1 MVSGRSC
8 PAAGAAAA
16 AAGAAGAAGAG
27 AAGAGAAG
35 AAPAAAGLTTNFG
48 ACLAANSASECQFR
62 CLLYPCLDLKESL
75 PHILQT
81 QLVSVSLEG
90 MRKGMVLGD
99 GEYTRCQNC
108 LSGIWEKFV
117 GSLGYKVRLAEK
129 FS

>member
-8 PAAGAAAA
+8 PAAGAGAAAA
-16 AAGAAGAAGAG
+16 AAGAAGAGAAG
-27 AAGAGAAG
+27 AGAGAAG

-81 QLVSVSLEG
+81 QLMVFLVSLE
-90 MRKGMVLGD
+90 V
-99 GEYTRCQNC
+99 T
-108 LSGIWEKFV
+108 
-117 GSLGYKVRLAEK
+117 
-129 FS
+129 